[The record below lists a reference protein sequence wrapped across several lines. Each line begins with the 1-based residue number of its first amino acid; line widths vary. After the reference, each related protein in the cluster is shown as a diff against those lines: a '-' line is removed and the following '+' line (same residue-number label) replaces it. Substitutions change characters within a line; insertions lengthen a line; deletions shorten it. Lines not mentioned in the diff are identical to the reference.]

1 MHQYLRLADVLIRK
15 SRKTRNVRFIKILD
29 SHTLR
34 YISWV
39 TLAVLVLYRLLVGE
53 WFVLLVCSVGG
64 VLLFL
69 LKQHWKTISKSH
81 RRQLLF
87 GLFTLLSWCLL
98 TAHLPAYALFFDT
111 LEKGLTTLFGR
122 FGVTGV
128 SKIPSWIGAVFRIVG
143 IVFLAILALR
153 FGRSREEDDEGT
165 RASVGKIS
173 QIVAGLM
180 IFDALIELFLS

>member
-1 MHQYLRLADVLIRK
+1 MYKYLCFTYLSMYKFRK
-15 SRKTRNVRFIKILD
+15 ISSLTFIKLLD

-39 TLAVLVLYRLLVGE
+39 TVAVLVLYRLLMGE
-53 WFVLLVCSVGG
+53 WFVLLVCGVGG
-64 VLLFL
+64 ILLVL

-87 GLFTLLSWCLL
+87 GLVTLLSWCLL
-98 TAHLPAYALFFDT
+98 TVHSPAYALFFDT
-111 LEKGLTTLFGR
+111 LEKGLSILFGR

-128 SKIPSWIGAVFRIVG
+128 SKIPSWIGAVFRIIG

-153 FGRSREEDDEGT
+153 FGRAREEDDEGT
-165 RASVGKIS
+165 RAIVGKIA
-173 QIVAGLM
+173 QIIAGLM
-180 IFDALIELFLS
+180 IFDALIELFTS